1 MCSWK
6 PAKAST
12 TMSMDMQGLRAQ
24 MRPELNVDKGLAII
38 KPRVKGVAMGKAA
51 RAIAPAAAS
60 SSADSRAEEH
70 DELVEVKSVTFRLVE
85 KRVTGGTWRPPASA
99 SAPKPRC
106 RVTSDSVQS
115 EDADSAPSR
124 ELELEQLEAAEAVLR
139 KRSPAWQWQQ
149 APAAREEVLERPRSE
164 LKPKLDAVRPSLA
177 TSVVAFDRMHGRF
190 EESRRQRLPAV
201 GQYNF
206 AVRSLPSPRKLYC
219 RVLPLWNCSGSG
231 LDA

>member
-1 MCSWK
+1 M
-6 PAKAST
+6 
-12 TMSMDMQGLRAQ
+12 TMSLDTRELRAQ

-60 SSADSRAEEH
+60 SNTGSRAEEEH

-85 KRVTGGTWRPPASA
+85 KRVMGGTWGRPASA

-106 RVTSDSVQS
+106 RVASDGVET

-139 KRSPAWQWQQ
+139 KRTPAWQWQQ
-149 APAAREEVLERPRSE
+149 APAEREEVLERPRSE
-164 LKPKLDAVRPSLA
+164 LEPKLDAVRPSLA

-206 AVRSLPSPRKLYC
+206 AVRILSPLRKPFS
-219 RVLPLWNCSGSG
+219 RVPLSPVG
-231 LDA
+231 LGWLRCLV